1 MSVYVITEA
10 LHRDM
15 VFKESMYHDIKKKL
29 IYLKAFLN
37 LKSQLSVPVPQVYK
51 EGSTKAS
58 VTSQGAFTCT
68 SPSQTNPPPLAALTQ
83 FSRKV
88 NMTVFKGI

>member
-1 MSVYVITEA
+1 MSVHVITEA

-15 VFKESMYHDIKKKL
+15 IFKECMYHNINKKF
-29 IYLKAFLN
+29 IFKAFSN
-37 LKSQLSVPVPQVYK
+37 LKLRLSAPAPQVYK
-51 EGSTKAS
+51 EGSSKVA
-58 VTSQGAFTCT
+58 TSQGAFTCT
-68 SPSQTNPPPLAALTQ
+68 SPSQTNPPPLAAVTQ